1 MGNGLSTIQYIG
13 FEEMQIAVSSGK
25 SIIINTLPNT
35 DQYCLIVGTI
45 LASEEETQMNDLL
58 ATNKKIQI
66 IVYGKNCYDM
76 GVIKKANQ
84 LKTFGFE
91 TVCIYGGGLFEWLL
105 LQDVYG
111 KTEFRTTTGTKNVD
125 LLKYK

>member
-45 LASEEETQMNDLL
+45 LASEEETQINDLL

-84 LKTFGFE
+84 LKTLGFE

>member
-84 LKTFGFE
+84 LKTLGFE

>member
-1 MGNGLSTIQYIG
+1 MGNGLSTIEYIG
-13 FEEMQIAVSSGK
+13 FEEMQKAISSGK

-35 DQYCLIVGTI
+35 DQHCLIVGTI
-45 LASEEETQMNDLL
+45 LASEEETQINNLL
-58 ATNKKIQI
+58 VSNKKIQL
-66 IVYGKNCYDM
+66 IVYGKNCYDN
-76 GVIKKANQ
+76 GVLKKANQ
-84 LKTFGFE
+84 LKTLGFE

-111 KTEFRTTTGTKNVD
+111 KLEFRTTTGTKNVD